1 MTPRRSAH
9 MTIMVAAAQKAARRL
24 IRDFNEVEH
33 LQVSVKGPS
42 DFVSQADMRAEQT
55 IREELER
62 ARPGYAF
69 LMEES
74 GAHGSE
80 NWAWRWIVDPLDG
93 TTNFLHAIP
102 NWAISIALEKRLA
115 DGGSEIAA
123 AMVMAPALDELFWAE
138 KGAGAYLN
146 DRRLR
151 VSSRRDW
158 SSALFATGIP
168 FARTAPRNRLAFAR
182 VLGALMPETAGVR
195 RMGAAALDLAWT
207 AAGRFDGYFE
217 YGTHPWDIAAGALL
231 VREAGGYATAPD
243 GSDAVTGDIVAG
255 NPHIHA
261 RLRELAASA
270 LESARA

>member
-1 MTPRRSAH
+1 

-24 IRDFNEVEH
+24 VRDFNEVEH

-115 DGGSEIAA
+115 DGGSEIVAG
-123 AMVMAPALDELFWAE
+123 MVMAPALDELFWAE

-168 FARTAPRNRLAFAR
+168 FAKTAPRNRLAFAR

-195 RMGAAALDLAWT
+195 RVGAASLDLAWT
-207 AAGRFDGYFE
+207 AAGRYDGYWE
-217 YGTHPWDIAAGALL
+217 LGTHLWDIAAGALM

-243 GSDAVTGDIVAG
+243 GGDALSGDIVAG
-255 NPHIHA
+255 NPHIHP
-261 RLRELAASA
+261 RLRELVGSA
-270 LESARA
+270 LETAKT